1 MMMMMVLLVLGRV
14 RGTFGLRGGLLVLGC
29 LLLSLRPGLGL
40 FHLLALRTRS
50 QDLAHL
56 EVGVAQGLK
65 GEDRRGTQM
74 VVTVDILLAMFSRT
88 LKMTSDVLRRLGLAY
103 LYSVGS
109 FFGVPLQ
116 QVPHQDDGLIA
127 GIWYEGLQ
135 RGGHTLGEAEVHG
148 RG

>member
-1 MMMMMVLLVLGRV
+1 MMLILDRV
-14 RGTFGLRGGLLVLGC
+14 RGTFGLRGGLLALGS
-29 LLLSLRPGLGL
+29 LLLSLWPGLDL

-50 QDLAHL
+50 QDLSHL

-74 VVTVDILLAMFSRT
+74 VVIVNFLIVMFSCT
-88 LKMTSDVLRRLGLAY
+88 PKMTSNILRRLGLAY
-103 LYSVGS
+103 LDGVGS

-116 QVPHQDDGLIA
+116 QVLHQDDGLIA
-127 GIWYEGLQ
+127 GIWDEGLQ
-135 RGGHTLGEAEVHG
+135 RGRHTLGEAEVHG